1 MWQSD
6 FSIFLTVETR
16 KVTTFFKVQILYHD
30 LQQYVNESQ
39 WPSNSEQ
46 NTEFLQVI
54 KNEKIMRGLS
64 KMAKYIHRKFTFLET
79 PLIRSLIMYFP
90 DGLITGFP
98 ARFCG

>member
-16 KVTTFFKVQILYHD
+16 QVTTFFQVQILYHD

-46 NTEFLQVI
+46 STEFLQVI
-54 KNEKIMRGLS
+54 KNEKNNAWIV
-64 KMAKYIHRKFTFLET
+64 K
-79 PLIRSLIMYFP
+79 
-90 DGLITGFP
+90 DG
-98 ARFCG
+98 

>member
-16 KVTTFFKVQILYHD
+16 QVTTFFQEQILYHY

-46 NTEFLQVI
+46 STEFLQVI
-54 KNEKIMRGLS
+54 KNEKNNAWIV
-64 KMAKYIHRKFTFLET
+64 K
-79 PLIRSLIMYFP
+79 
-90 DGLITGFP
+90 DG
-98 ARFCG
+98 